1 MKFKPPLAGAAAAG
15 CVLAADA
22 LIGVSPSPTITAAVG
37 TMTGAAILALCLK
50 HRRALIATRLTAAP
64 EKALRLKR
72 GIDRAQIAGMLA
84 MPVSLTGA
92 ALGTD
97 AASVAGAAATAGL
110 AATAATLTIANRRA
124 ATAHKPLAKDKENK
138 A

>member
-22 LIGVSPSPTITAAVG
+22 LI
-37 TMTGAAILALCLK
+37 
-50 HRRALIATRLTAAP
+50 ATRLTAAP
-64 EKALRLKR
+64 GRALTLKR
-72 GIDRAQIAGMLA
+72 GIDRAQLAGMLA

-97 AASVAGAAATAGL
+97 AASVAGAAAT
-110 AATAATLTIANRRA
+110 LTIANRRA
-124 ATAHKPLAKDKENK
+124 ATDQKPLAEDKENK